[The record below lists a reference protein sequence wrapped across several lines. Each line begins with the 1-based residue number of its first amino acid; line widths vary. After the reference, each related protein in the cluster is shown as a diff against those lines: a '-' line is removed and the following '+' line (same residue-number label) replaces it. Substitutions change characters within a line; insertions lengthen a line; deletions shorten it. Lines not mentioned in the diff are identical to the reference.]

1 MTETIT
7 IEHTHSPL
15 LMSSTSSYRQKRN
28 AHVCV
33 PEDAFLGVYSSI
45 TSNSS
50 HWKLP
55 KHSTT
60 KENINK
66 SSYIHRKSYKNIDE
80 SQKHFEQQQQ
90 KSQTL
95 KIV

>member
-1 MTETIT
+1 MHSWVFIAASLLTAPTENY
-7 IEHTHSPL
+7 P
-15 LMSSTSSYRQKRN
+15 
-28 AHVCV
+28 
-33 PEDAFLGVYSSI
+33 SI
-45 TSNSS
+45 QQQ
-50 HWKLP
+50 
-55 KHSTT
+55 
-60 KENINK
+60 ENINK